1 MTSTEGRFRWGSASD
16 TGRVRT
22 INQDRLFVAPTL
34 FVVADGM
41 GGHQA
46 GEVAAEIAVEGF
58 TAAGVANVDEL
69 TERIAAAN
77 SAILDAA
84 SDDTSKYGMGTTLTA
99 LALPTDD
106 TAGLI
111 VANVGDSRTYLFRHG
126 DIAQVSQDHSLV
138 GDLVREGRL
147 TEAEATNHPRRNVV
161 TRALGIEHPV
171 SIDTFSV
178 PIVPGDRFVLC
189 SDGLTDEVSPSAIA
203 AALRRLGDPQE
214 AADELVRM
222 ANEAGGRDNVTV
234 VVVDVLDDDGEFPR
248 ESDGRSPHTAAA
260 SAAAGASQFAAKLA
274 VPDLASPPAHD
285 PSDVAG
291 SPARQSDDGVRP
303 RRITGRSI
311 GFVLALLALGAVA
324 YWALNAAATGTYFVG
339 LDGDDVVIYQGRPGG
354 LLWFD
359 PTVEEPTELT
369 VADLPAAQLARL
381 RDGVDQESL
390 EDARVFVA
398 NLAEQMQDIEAA
410 GGAGAVP
417 TTTVPEAVTT
427 ATTATA
433 NPATSITATSTTAAT
448 GP

>member
-1 MTSTEGRFRWGSASD
+1 MKVTQGRFRWGSATD

-22 INQDRLFVAPTL
+22 VNQDRLFVAPTL

-58 TAAGVANVDEL
+58 ADDGVATVDEL
-69 TERIAAAN
+69 TERIGAAN

-84 SDDTSKYGMGTTLTA
+84 NSDTSKFGMGTTLTA
-99 LALPTDD
+99 LALPNDD
-106 TAGLI
+106 ATTLV
-111 VANVGDSRTYLFRHG
+111 VANVGDSRTYLFRDG

-171 SIDTFSV
+171 LVDTFPV
-178 PIVPGDRFVLC
+178 PIVSGDRFVLC
-189 SDGLTDEVSPSAIA
+189 SDGLTDEVTPSAIA
-203 AALRRLGDPQE
+203 AALRRLADPQQ

-222 ANEAGGRDNVTV
+222 ANDAGGRDNITV
-234 VVVDVLDDDGEFPR
+234 VVADVLDDNGEFRTDPTVA
-248 ESDGRSPHTAAA
+248 SPQSTSAAPALGSA
-260 SAAAGASQFAAKLA
+260 SALEPQVASGTLGVDGA
-274 VPDLASPPAHD
+274 
-285 PSDVAG
+285 
-291 SPARQSDDGVRP
+291 DGIRP

-311 GFVLALLALGAVA
+311 GFVLALLAVAAAA

-339 LDGDDVVIYQGRPGG
+339 LEGDDVVIYQGRPGG

-369 VADLPAAQLARL
+369 VGDVPAAQQDRL
-381 RDGVDQESL
+381 REGVDQESL

-398 NLAEQMQDIEAA
+398 NLEEQMQDIEAA
-410 GGAGAVP
+410 GGEGAVSS
-417 TTTVPEAVTT
+417 TTTPANTT
-427 ATTATA
+427 AASA
-433 NPATSITATSTTAAT
+433 LPPTSITSTT